1 MILIGFVIAVGYIY
15 SMSTVFG
22 LKGTDFFCQL
32 STLILI
38 MLLGHWI
45 EMKSV
50 AGASRELELLVQLMP
65 SDAHMVMPGMVH
77 DVKTETLKENDI
89 ILIKPGEKIAADGM
103 VIEGESYLNESML
116 TGESKPVLKK

>member
-1 MILIGFVIAVGYIY
+1 MYIVLAI
-15 SMSTVFG
+15 VFG
-22 LKGTDFFCQL
+22 MQGMDFFWEL

-65 SDAHMVMPGMVH
+65 SEAHLFISNEVR
-77 DVKTETLKENDI
+77 DVKTESLKQNDI
-89 ILIKPGEKIAADGM
+89 ILVSREKKLQRTELFSK
-103 VIEGESYLNESML
+103 VI
-116 TGESKPVLKK
+116 VI